1 MGYVIA
7 VDVGTSRTAAAV
19 ARVRSNGEISTTPF
33 ALGRHADSVPSSV
46 FALSGELLWGDA
58 AERRGIT
65 QPDRLIREFTR
76 RVGDDVPIV
85 AGDQSFTAEQLFARM
100 VAWVVDTVREREGHS
115 PEAVAVTVPVTWGGY
130 RTALIEGALARAGL
144 GEVVVVGEPEAAARR
159 YEMLNPLEPAHALA
173 VYDFG
178 GGTFDAVVLRKD
190 PDGTLQPAGEP
201 HGIRDLGGAD
211 FDDAVLRH
219 TIEVAGFSATTLA
232 ADRGARM
239 GLAALRRECVDAK
252 EALSFDSDVSIPV
265 LLGDRET
272 TVRLTRDEFEAMI
285 EGAIGRTADTLADA
299 LESADVAAG
308 RIDAILLTGGS
319 SRIPRVAQHLSARFD
334 LPIATDV
341 DPKAIIALGAAG
353 AVAAERAGIAA
364 ARLAAR
370 GGEPDADA
378 APEAADEVAVGT
390 AATAAA
396 AASPTQPARAARSW
410 FRRMGAGTLSG
421 TGVVALAA
429 TMITLSASALGGAPI
444 DHALGGAADAERAG
458 LTLPWAWESAPAQTL
473 PTSDPAAAPSA
484 PVAPVTEHTP
494 SAPRAPGRATP
505 NRPAAPVAPAARTA
519 TRADSGATAAPA
531 RPAPTPRPPA
541 AVADPAPA
549 APADAQPAT
558 APAPAADP
566 APAPAPQPAPVTD
579 PAPATDPQ
587 PEPTTDPQPAPADP
601 APEESDPHQGSD
613 DHHHDHGDGGHGG
626 GGYGGYG
633 GGGRGGDGHRSDSS
647 PSESHT

>member
-19 ARVRSNGEISTTPF
+19 ARVRSDGEISTTPF

-65 QPDRLIREFTR
+65 QPERLIREFTR
-76 RVGDDVPIV
+76 RVGDDVPII

-100 VAWVVDTVREREGHS
+100 VTWVVDTVREREGHS
-115 PEAVAVTVPVTWGGY
+115 PDAVAVTVPVTWGGY

-144 GEVVVVGEPEAAARR
+144 GDVVIVSEPEAAARR
-159 YEMLNPLEPAHALA
+159 YETLNPLAPAHALA

-178 GGTFDAVVLRKD
+178 GGTFDAVILRKD
-190 PDGTLQPAGEP
+190 ADGTVQPAGDP
-201 HGIRDLGGAD
+201 HGIRDLGGVD

-219 TIEVAGFSATTLA
+219 VITVAGLSAATLA

-239 GLAALRRECVDAK
+239 GLAALRRECVEAK
-252 EALSFDSDVSIPV
+252 EALSFDSEVSIPV

-285 EGAIGRTADTLADA
+285 EDAIGRTAETLADA
-299 LESADVAAG
+299 LESADVTSD

-370 GGEPDADA
+370 SDGPGTDADA
-378 APEAADEVAVGT
+378 EPTDEGALDT
-390 AATAAA
+390 ASAAA
-396 AASPTQPARAARSW
+396 VVAAAPRPVRTSRSW
-410 FRRMGAGTLSG
+410 FHRMGAGTLSG

-444 DHALGGAADAERAG
+444 DHALGGVAGAERAG
-458 LTLPWAWESAPAQTL
+458 LTLPWAWESAQAQAL
-473 PTSDPAAAPSA
+473 PTSDPAAAAPLAPVPPSA
-484 PVAPVTEHTP
+484 EQTP
-494 SAPRAPGRATP
+494 SARRAPGRALP
-505 NRPAAPVAPAARTA
+505 SRPVPPASPAARTA
-519 TRADSGATAAPA
+519 SRADSPAAAVSPA
-531 RPAPTPRPPA
+531 RPAPTPHPPA
-541 AVADPAPA
+541 VVAPGTATPVDP
-549 APADAQPAT
+549 QPTT
-558 APAPAADP
+558 APAPTTDP
-566 APAPAPQPAPVTD
+566 APAPDPQPAPAD
-579 PAPATDPQ
+579 
-587 PEPTTDPQPAPADP
+587 PEPTTDPEPQPAPTADPQPAPADP
-601 APEESDPHQGSD
+601 APEQSAPHDGSHD
-613 DHHHDHGDGGHGG
+613 HDHGDGRRD
-626 GGYGGYG
+626 
-633 GGGRGGDGHRSDSS
+633 GGGRGGGGGHGGDRGERSDQN
-647 PSESHT
+647 PSESQT